1 MNNAF
6 MNKIYI
12 AVISVILGLSSIA
25 RADASDKMDINK
37 LNTIIEQ
44 TNFIVNS
51 GCSGTLIDL
60 ERKLVLTNHHCIEN
74 LISVVDEEKT
84 DASGSVTKVRTKRIK
99 DSLVE
104 QHGYDGFAK
113 VSTLSFFAEVV
124 AENKKVD
131 LALLRIKSSILNRFA
146 SELLS
151 EGDARRGEDVYAVG
165 NPGSMDATVVK
176 GIVSNVNR
184 TFEFPWTGG
193 SKLPMVQ
200 FSGGI
205 YGGNSGGALYN
216 DKGQLVG
223 VPAAGFSAANFIGL
237 AIPASIVRNFLK
249 ENCFEETF
257 NKSPGANAA
266 CETERKNR
274 SNDKKKE

>member
-1 MNNAF
+1 MSNSF
-6 MNKIYI
+6 MKTLYI
-12 AVISVILGLSSIA
+12 TVVSAIIGLSSIA
-25 RADASDKMDINK
+25 RAGESMDITK
-37 LNTIIEQ
+37 LNNIIEQ
-44 TNFIVNS
+44 TNFIVNN

-60 ERKLVLTNHHCIEN
+60 ERKLILTNQHCIEG
-74 LISVVDEEKT
+74 LISVVEEEKT
-84 DASGSVTKVRTKRIK
+84 DSLGAITKVRIKRIK

-104 QHGYDGFAK
+104 QHGYDGFTK

-131 LALLRIKSSILNRFA
+131 LALLRVKSAALPNKYA
-146 SELLS
+146 SELIP
-151 EGDARRGEDVYAVG
+151 EGDAKRGEDVYAVG
-165 NPGSMDATVVK
+165 NPGLMDATVVK

-216 DKGQLVG
+216 EKGQLIG
-223 VPAAGFSAANFIGL
+223 VPAAGFTQANFIGL

-249 ENCFEETF
+249 ENCFEESF
-257 NKSPGANAA
+257 NKNAGANAA
-266 CETERKNR
+266 CEIEKKNKG
-274 SNDKKKE
+274 KKGKE